1 MITVPQVVRQV
12 IQRSPFLGEA
22 LHKDIINYTG
32 LARDIRKEVERDT
45 MKEVEIG
52 SIVMALKRLKSG
64 LKDTSQLSK
73 ALGKTPD
80 LIVRSNL
87 IELTLKN
94 SDTLLQNQIKII
106 KLLKKDRQNFTTIT
120 QGVFETTIISN
131 RDNKSIIKELF
142 NDEKMVSELDN
153 LSSITIHFN
162 DDIVHIPGVYYMILK
177 ILAWDG
183 MEIAE
188 VVSTNSEFTIILK
201 EAYVDRAFS
210 LIKKLFSP

>member
-22 LHKDIINYTG
+22 LHKNIINYTG
-32 LARDIRKEVERDT
+32 LARDMHEEVERET

-64 LKDTSQLSK
+64 LANKSQLSK
-73 ALGKTPD
+73 VLDNAPD

-153 LSSITIHFN
+153 LSSITVHFN

-210 LIKKLFSP
+210 LIKKLFSA